1 MSELAKGWVSG
12 GGWLPTI
19 LLTNQKKGVGQ
30 SLDLSKDAIALQW
43 SDDYLD
49 NVGNGVIFDGDF
61 SSFSRLT
68 LILLGVGQ
76 FTPTF
81 PRNAMIINDGEE
93 IETGPMSGVPIYGYR
108 VGLFRDTD
116 GTLKTTVKL
125 INYSDGTESD
135 AVLQCNYIVIG
146 IK

>member
-19 LLTNQKKGVGQ
+19 LLTNQKKGVMA
-30 SLDLSKDAIALQW
+30 SLDLSKDAIVLQW
-43 SDDYLD
+43 SDDNLD
-49 NVGNGVIFDGDF
+49 KVGNGIIFGGDF

-68 LILLGVGQ
+68 LILLEVGE
-76 FTPTF
+76 FTPKF

-93 IETGPMSGVPIYGYR
+93 METGPLGGTPNAGYR
-108 VGLFRDTD
+108 VGFFRDTN
-116 GTLKTTVKL
+116 GTIKTTVKW
-125 INYSDGTESD
+125 INYTTGAVSDGQ
-135 AVLQCNYIVIG
+135 LKCKYIVIG